1 MIKLK
6 RFIFTLIFIV
16 FLSGCTPKDE
26 FSREENED
34 VTEVFA
40 RQAEIIATDLTI
52 PWNITKNN
60 NTFYLS
66 QRSGNMIKVDEGS
79 GSKTVQNVQVTKDI
93 LHEGEGGLLGF
104 ILDPEF
110 SETHEAI
117 AYHTY
122 EQNGDI
128 YNRIVTLK
136 LNQNTWE
143 EIGVILEG
151 IPGGRIHNGG
161 RIKIGMDG
169 KLYATVGDA
178 GNPDHAQ
185 NKESLAGKI
194 LRIELDGT
202 VPNDNPFKNSF
213 VYSFGHRNP
222 QGLAWDD
229 NDRLYSTEHGQTAH
243 DEINL
248 IEPGKNY
255 GWPIIEGNEQA
266 PDMVTPLFQTGEDTW
281 APSGIAISKGKIYVA
296 TLRGESIK
304 VFNLAD
310 KKVDTL
316 FQNVGRLRDVLIEKE
331 LYTITNN
338 RDGRGNPRDGDDK
351 LLKISLDE

>member
-1 MIKLK
+1 MTVKG
-6 RFIFTLIFIV
+6 IV
-16 FLSGCTPKDE
+16 FSLMVILFISGCSPKDNH
-26 FSREENED
+26 SYEEKEH

-40 RQAEIIATDLTI
+40 RQAEVMATDLTI
-52 PWNITKNN
+52 PWNMAKDN

-66 QRSGNMIKVDEGS
+66 QRSGNMIKVDGGS
-79 GSKTVQNVQVTKDI
+79 GAKTVQNVEVTKDI

-110 SETHEAI
+110 GETQAAI

-136 LNQNTWE
+136 LNQNTWK

-161 RIKIGMDG
+161 RIKIGIDG

-178 GNPDHAQ
+178 GIPDHAQ

-202 VPNDNPFKNSF
+202 VPADNPFKKSF

-229 NDRLYSTEHGQTAH
+229 NNRLYSTEHGQTAH

-255 GWPIIEGNEQA
+255 GWPVIVGNEQA

-304 VFNLAD
+304 VFNLTD

-316 FQNVGRLRDVLIEKE
+316 FQNVGRLRDVLIEKDM
-331 LYTITNN
+331 LFTITNN

-351 LLKISLDE
+351 LFKISLDE